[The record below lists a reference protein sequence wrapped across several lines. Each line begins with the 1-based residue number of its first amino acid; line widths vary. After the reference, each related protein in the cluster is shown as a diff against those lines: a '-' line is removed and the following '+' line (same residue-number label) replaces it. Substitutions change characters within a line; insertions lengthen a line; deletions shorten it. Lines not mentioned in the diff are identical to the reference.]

1 MRHCTIGCMM
11 YKLHTWFPF
20 SSFYRRCYVCYLLV
34 NVVASWEE
42 FGWVGSLL
50 SWQHRL
56 QRRKPEASQNAK
68 EVANRKKQK
77 GWNCTLDLILE
88 GLETLS
94 VSKSKMENRWNEHMI
109 KFEWVE
115 SLLAPRAARE
125 AGLEE
130 QKWTD
135 CTRNFIPMQLRSF
148 FIAISACFL
157 TSDILS
163 SDASMLSIWYFLP
176 CNWIWKRNNTKCFI
190 KWYSLLTL
198 PLSSKPKFASLF

>member
-1 MRHCTIGCMM
+1 MVFILKFKSKVLCMLSSCECCC
-11 YKLHTWFPF
+11 KLRGVWMSWITFILATPPAEEET
-20 SSFYRRCYVCYLLV
+20 RRGLT
-34 NVVASWEE
+34 
-42 FGWVGSLL
+42 
-50 SWQHRL
+50 
-56 QRRKPEASQNAK
+56 KNAK
-68 EVANRKKQK
+68 EAENRQQK
-77 GWNCTLDLILE
+77 WWNYTPE

-115 SLLAPRAARE
+115 SLLAPPAARE

-157 TSDILS
+157 TSDIHS
-163 SDASMLSIWYFLP
+163 SDASMLSIWNFLP
-176 CNWIWKRNNTKCFI
+176 SNWSWRRNNI
-190 KWYSLLTL
+190 NIL
-198 PLSSKPKFASLF
+198 

>member
-1 MRHCTIGCMM
+1 M
-11 YKLHTWFPF
+11 YNLHSQVCIADVMYAIILWMLLQAGR
-20 SSFYRRCYVCYLLV
+20 SLDELDHFYPATPSAEEETRRGLT
-34 NVVASWEE
+34 
-42 FGWVGSLL
+42 
-50 SWQHRL
+50 
-56 QRRKPEASQNAK
+56 KNAEK
-68 EVANRKKQK
+68 AANRQQK
-77 GWNCTLDLILE
+77 WWNCILDLISE

-157 TSDILS
+157 TSDIHS
-163 SDASMLSIWYFLP
+163 SDASMLSI
-176 CNWIWKRNNTKCFI
+176 
-190 KWYSLLTL
+190 
-198 PLSSKPKFASLF
+198 